1 MPISQTGI
9 YKGRVEGQGSRVKGL
24 VFNSSLVPHPS
35 SLRFYAGF
43 TLLELV
49 LVILIISLATAL
61 IMPSFLDIGEGRL
74 KTEARRLGGAL
85 RYVYDEAVGK
95 KEVYIFKLDIDK
107 GSWEIEGSRE
117 KRGAA
122 LKGNV
127 EIADVIIPSLGK
139 ISKGEVIIEF
149 GPLGPAEQI
158 TLHLRKDKSEY
169 SVIFNHLNGRTKTLE
184 GYAL

>member
-1 MPISQTGI
+1 MQNAKLRNSIILKFKFLILNSQ
-9 YKGRVEGQGSRVKGL
+9 R
-24 VFNSSLVPHPS
+24 
-35 SLRFYAGF
+35 AGF

-61 IMPSFLDIGEGRL
+61 IMPSFSDIGEGRL

-95 KEVYIFKLDIDK
+95 KESYIFRLDLDK
-107 GSWEIEGSRE
+107 GLWEFEGSKE
-117 KRGAA
+117 KRGAE
-122 LKGNV
+122 LKGDV
-127 EIADVIIPSLGK
+127 EIADVITPSLGK
-139 ISKGEVIIEF
+139 ISKGEVFIEF

-158 TLHLRKDKSEY
+158 TLHLRKNKSEY